1 MTTRSRVGK
10 IHTVEI
16 IGQTTQFPAQI
27 NCKEN
32 KQWWINSDIT
42 LHSIFRHF
50 FIMADNI
57 FNFYLFMGDN
67 ILKF

>member
-1 MTTRSRVGK
+1 MTTRSGVGK

-16 IGQTTQFPAQI
+16 IGQTTQFLAQI

-32 KQWWINSDIT
+32 KQRWINSDIT

-50 FIMADNI
+50 FNLWLTI
-57 FNFYLFMGDN
+57 FLILFIYG
-67 ILKF
+67 